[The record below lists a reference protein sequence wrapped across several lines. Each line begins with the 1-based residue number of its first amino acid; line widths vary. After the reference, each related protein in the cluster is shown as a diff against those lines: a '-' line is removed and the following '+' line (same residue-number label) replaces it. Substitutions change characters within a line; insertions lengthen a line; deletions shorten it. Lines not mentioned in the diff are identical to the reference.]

1 MVRAICELDGFASR
15 TRGMLPNQP
24 LQPTALRAVAER
36 VFDRIITSTLAGG
49 IRVRWLIG
57 R

>member
-24 LQPTALRAVAER
+24 VQPTALRAVAER